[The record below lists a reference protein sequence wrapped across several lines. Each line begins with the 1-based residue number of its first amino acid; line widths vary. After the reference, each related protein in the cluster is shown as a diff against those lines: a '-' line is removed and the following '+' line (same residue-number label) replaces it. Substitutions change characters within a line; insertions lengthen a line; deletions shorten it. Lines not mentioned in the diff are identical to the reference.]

1 MSKLSF
7 ARIRTFY
14 KNPNAYF
21 WGNRRIVSFVQK
33 TKKIVLPGFDNVPLY
48 EVGNFFIKGILRGS
62 VSIRAAAF
70 SYNFF
75 MALFPAIIFLFT
87 IIPYIPIPGFQD
99 ELLQL
104 MQDFF
109 PKATYAA
116 VEDTVFDIIKRPR
129 GGLLSLGFVLALY
142 FATNGIHSLMIA
154 FNQTFHSFET
164 RSWIK
169 VRLTSIVLV
178 FILSFLL
185 FIAIVLIIIG
195 PIVID
200 FVADNLGIRDSF
212 VYYLIIA
219 AKWIITVALLFF
231 AYSFLYY
238 FAPAR
243 KSRFRF
249 ISAGSTLATV
259 LTIITSIG
267 FNYYVNNF
275 AQYNSLYGSIGTLII
290 IMVWIYFN
298 AMIVIVGFELNA
310 SIRHARE
317 DFGKNLKVTSK
328 NPVH

>member
-1 MSKLSF
+1 MSRLSF
-7 ARIRTFY
+7 ARIRTIY

-195 PIVID
+195 PIFID

-219 AKWIITVALLFF
+219 AKWIVTVALLFF

-259 LTIITSIG
+259 LTIFTSIG

-310 SIRHARE
+310 SIRHAR
-317 DFGKNLKVTSK
+317 DDSGKDSNVLSK
-328 NPVH
+328 KRVH

>member
-1 MSKLSF
+1 MGRFSFSQLKTIYSNPNRFFFGNRAFLSF
-7 ARIRTFY
+7 AR
-14 KNPNAYF
+14 
-21 WGNRRIVSFVQK
+21 V
-33 TKKIVLPGFDNVPLY
+33 TKKIVLPGFDGIPLY
-48 EVGNFFIKGILRGS
+48 EVGDFFIKGLMRGS
-62 VSIRAAAF
+62 VSIRAGAF

-87 IIPYIPIPGFQD
+87 IIPYIPIAGFQD
-99 ELLQL
+99 QLLQL

-142 FATNGIHSLMIA
+142 FSTNGIHSLMIA

-164 RSWIK
+164 RTWIR
-169 VRLTSIVLV
+169 VRITSIILV

-185 FIAIVLIIIG
+185 FIAIVLIMVG
-195 PIVID
+195 PIAID
-200 FVADNLGIRDSF
+200 FIADNLNIRDSF
-212 VYYLIIA
+212 SYYLIIT
-219 AKWIITVALLFF
+219 AKWLVTLSLLFF

-249 ISAGSTLATV
+249 ISAGSTLATF
-259 LTIITSIG
+259 LTILTSIG

-275 AQYNSLYGSIGTLII
+275 SQYNSLYGSIGTLII
-290 IMVWIYFN
+290 IMLWIYFN
-298 AMIVIVGFELNA
+298 AMIILIGFELNA

-317 DFGKNLKVTSK
+317 NSK
-328 NPVH
+328 NNIQKQLLN

>member
-1 MSKLSF
+1 MSKISLSKLKT
-7 ARIRTFY
+7 IST
-14 KNPNAYF
+14 NPNRF
-21 WGNRRIVSFVQK
+21 FFGNRWFLAFKRS
-33 TKKIVLPGFDNVPLY
+33 TKKVVLPGFDNVPLY
-48 EVGNFFIKGILRGS
+48 EVGDFFIKGILRGS

-87 IIPYIPIPGFQD
+87 IIPYIPIAGFQD
-99 ELLQL
+99 QLLQL

-142 FATNGIHSLMIA
+142 FATNGIHSLIIA
-154 FNQTFHSFET
+154 FNQTYHSYET
-164 RSWIK
+164 RTWVR
-169 VRLTSIVLV
+169 VRLSSIFLV

-185 FIAIVLIIIG
+185 FIAIVLIMVG

-200 FVADNLGIRDSF
+200 FIADKLNIRDSF
-212 VYYLIIA
+212 VYYLIIT
-219 AKWIITVALLFF
+219 AKWFVTIALLFF

-249 ISAGSTLATV
+249 ISAGSTLATI

-275 AQYNSLYGSIGTLII
+275 ARYNSLYGSIGTLII
-290 IMVWIYFN
+290 ILVWIYFN
-298 AMIVIVGFELNA
+298 AMIVLIGFELNV

-317 DFGKNLKVTSK
+317 NSSKESELNRLKQL
-328 NPVH
+328 H

>member
-1 MSKLSF
+1 MSKFSF
-7 ARIRTFY
+7 AKIKTIY
-14 KNPNAYF
+14 KNPNEF
-21 WGNRRIVSFVQK
+21 MLGNRRIVSMLQRS
-33 TKKIVLPGFDNVPLY
+33 KKITFPGFDNVPLY
-48 EVGNFFIKGILRGS
+48 EVGNFFFRGIWRGS

-87 IIPYIPIPGFQD
+87 IIPYIPIAGFQD
-99 ELLQL
+99 QLLQL

-129 GGLLSLGFVLALY
+129 GGLLSLGFVLALF

-154 FNQTFHSFET
+154 FNQTYHSFET
-164 RSWIK
+164 RSWTR
-169 VRLTSIVLV
+169 VRLISIFLV

-185 FIAIVLIIIG
+185 FIAIVLIMVG

-200 FVADNLGIRDSF
+200 FAADKLNIRDSF
-212 VYYLIIA
+212 VYYLIIT
-219 AKWIITVALLFF
+219 AKWIVTIALLFF

-249 ISAGSTLATV
+249 ISAGSSLATI
-259 LTIITSIG
+259 LTVVSSVG

-275 AQYNSLYGSIGTLII
+275 SQYNSLYGSIGTLII
-290 IMVWIYFN
+290 IMLWIYFN
-298 AMIVIVGFELNA
+298 AMIVILGFELNA
-310 SIRHARE
+310 SIKHAR
-317 DFGKNLKVTSK
+317 DTVKKKSGQDLKR
-328 NPVH
+328 N